1 MEVDVVT
8 GHKTGFYLDQRKLLA
23 AGARFDL
30 IVLDPP
36 KFAPLPAHAE
46 SAGRAYKDINLHA
59 FRLLAPG
66 GLLMTH
72 SCSGG
77 IGIELFQKIVAGAA
91 IDAGVGGRILKRLG
105 PAADHPV
112 LLDFPEGDYLK
123 GLICMVG

>member
-1 MEVDVVT
+1 MSSPDT
-8 GHKTGFYLDQRKLLA
+8 RPASISISASAL
-23 AGARFDL
+23 
-30 IVLDPP
+30 
-36 KFAPLPAHAE
+36 LPA
-46 SAGRAYKDINLHA
+46 RAYKGINLHA

-66 GLLMTH
+66 GLLMTY

-77 IGIELFQKIVAGAA
+77 IGIELFQTIVAGAA